1 MPTQPSPLSH
11 FRGVQFLV
19 NFRRFSFALHRR
31 AHWTAIHHTLNME
44 KLPRTSKKKTE
55 IVLDWYIFLL
65 RIPKQY
71 SLSLFKFTCWLCVFD
86 NRKCWRAKMTRKPG
100 KWNRMKATFKPLELL
115 ECDTCFCS
123 PGWDGSDEWIRAQF
137 KMYLMSLLSTIQHTG
152 LSASRNSSL

>member
-1 MPTQPSPLSH
+1 MPTQPSPFPGCAIPCQFSPFFFRPTSSGALNCNPSH
-11 FRGVQFLV
+11 IKHGKIAANKQ
-19 NFRRFSFALHRR
+19 
-31 AHWTAIHHTLNME
+31 
-44 KLPRTSKKKTE
+44 KKTE